1 MKFNSILIIPLIN
14 QKWLK
19 RVIPEFQAELSI
31 YCSISGLTAVLR
43 GLRSSPTPNASA
55 APSFFCT
62 TTTLTTPIHN
72 H

>member
-43 GLRSSPTPNASA
+43 GLRSSPTPQCLG
-55 APSFFCT
+55 CT
-62 TTTLTTPIHN
+62 IIFLHHHHTH
-72 H
+72 HAYS